1 MNKLNKQEINILKI
15 IFSNI
20 VRRISL
26 FVSLILILILS
37 GSLVLTVF
45 LSDSTLNKLAQSKY
59 FQNKISQVLEE
70 NNISSNGFIAISFNN
85 FSSAEIGL
93 ENGSFS
99 SFNNLVGHGIKL
111 KVDFIKYWLGSSFI
125 DEVFIKK
132 VVYRKPNNLSE
143 SFNSIESVDFKSL
156 TKSMHFFLNKMDTG
170 SIIIDEGTLIFQN
183 QIFNFEKIF
192 FFKNEKSLKAK
203 AILKAKP
210 DSYEITYAAE
220 VDFSLNPKNIIN
232 FNIYVQDTNYNEL
245 FNFEYM
251 PKVLRLFLVTLSEI
265 SDSSDKKRSALKLA
279 GTYNLNST
287 ILKLEATDISNQ
299 FKFTSSVN
307 ILESFENND
316 ILFKKTELVFGD
328 YALFASNLN
337 FNIVE
342 RTFEVNVTKFLAPYE
357 ATSVIS
363 KDFKIFGIFSFKEGI
378 ISKINILGENPS
390 DLKASL
396 EIMQSSDLQD
406 NKQTSFDFFVKL
418 DALKKMRLNNLGGL
432 LDFYASERNK
442 YISLSKAVAKISL
455 KLGVGNF
462 QLNSFDGKINN
473 LVYFENDK
481 PLLELESI
489 DLGGNLTQGYAAIS
503 SVTKVEPQINS
514 YRDVKVELSSVGNI
528 ENMKEITLSFKSKLS
543 GLISLV
549 PKIKTDLKWLN
560 SFVRSQGEKELSFT
574 YSKAIALN
582 KIEKFFTP
590 EENIFELKLKN
601 LLIPVTAKNSVNLN
615 SLNLKGVGN
624 TIFFDV
630 VMATNNRKI
639 SGSIN
644 NWLSNIYTKEKARN
658 FIIVFDDLNSKTL
671 FPEFSTFNV
680 NGPLKLTFSTTEKD
694 DNFLFRSSIDL
705 TKADVYVPAIALKK
719 VKGKYGHLKL
729 EFIKDNRSLF
739 EYTQNDVLVSGT
751 ASHKSIFEIKK
762 VNYSNITTPDIRIKR
777 ATFQRFGEYN
787 QFKTDKG
794 TISLEF
800 LMRLSFKKKKIPLD
814 FIFSDIVVTF
824 KKNKFLDSLKGE
836 IRSFEGL
843 RGYAKAKSSSKSNLE
858 IIVSPHKHNGIT
870 LVISGNDA
878 GEFLRRGKYYEN
890 GYGGLF
896 KASIFYKNRG
906 KMSGSLQIEE
916 FRIKNAPVLAQIIS
930 SASIIGL
937 LDTLNGNGLL
947 FTKIEGS
954 FDYKDSKLTLKNGV
968 AVGPSLGLTMAGYEK
983 YGKKQNNVNVNG
995 LVSPVYII
1003 NGVVKA
1009 IPLIGKVLGGEK
1021 GEGVFGVS
1029 YKIQGNSSNPRVLV
1043 NPLSILTPGV
1053 FRKIFNF
1060 EENSNK

>member
-1 MNKLNKQEINILKI
+1 MKKIIKQGTNTLKI
-15 IFSNI
+15 IFLNTG
-20 VRRISL
+20 RRISL
-26 FVSLILILILS
+26 FISLILMLVLS
-37 GSLVLTVF
+37 GALVSSFF
-45 LSDSTLNKLAQSKY
+45 LSGSTLNKLAQSTY
-59 FQNKISQVLEE
+59 FQNKISQVLKEKD
-70 NNISSNGFIAISFNN
+70 ISSNGPISITFKNL
-85 FSSAEIGL
+85 SSADITL
-93 ENGSFS
+93 EQGSFS

-111 KVDFIKYWLGSSFI
+111 KVDLIKYWLGSSFI
-125 DEVFIKK
+125 DEVFVKR
-132 VVYRKPNNLSE
+132 VVYRKPINLSE
-143 SFNSIESVDFKSL
+143 NFNNMESVDFKSL
-156 TKSMHFFLNKMDTG
+156 TKSMRLFLNKIDAD
-170 SIIIDEGTLIFQN
+170 SILIDKGTLTLQN
-183 QIFNFEKIF
+183 QIFNFEKISL
-192 FFKNEKSLKAK
+192 FKNEKSLNVK

-210 DSYEITYAAE
+210 DGYEITHAAK
-220 VDFSLNPKNIIN
+220 VNFSLNPKNVIN
-232 FNIYVQDTNYNEL
+232 FDIEMQDTDYNEL
-245 FNFEYM
+245 FTFKYV
-251 PKVLRLFLVTLSEI
+251 PKVLRLFLSTLTEI
-265 SDSSDKKRSALKLA
+265 SDLSDKKRNALKLA
-279 GTYNLNST
+279 GTYNLKST
-287 ILKLEATDISNQ
+287 MLMLKVTDISNQ
-299 FKFTSSVN
+299 FKLTSSVN
-307 ILESFENND
+307 ILESLENND

-357 ATSVIS
+357 NTSVFS
-363 KDFKIFGIFSFKEGI
+363 KEFKVFGIFSLKEGI
-378 ISKINILGENPS
+378 MSKINILGENPS

-396 EIMQSSDLQD
+396 EIMQSPDLQD
-406 NKQTSFDFFVKL
+406 NEQTFFDFFVKL
-418 DALKKMRLNNLGGL
+418 DALKKMRLNNLAGL
-432 LDFYASERNK
+432 LDFYATEKNK
-442 YISLSKAVAKISL
+442 DISLSNADAKISL
-455 KLGVGNF
+455 KFGEENVA
-462 QLNSFDGKINN
+462 LNSFDGKINN
-473 LVYFENDK
+473 LVYFENNK
-481 PLLELESI
+481 PLLELKSI
-489 DLGGNLTQGYAAIS
+489 DLRGNLTQGFAAIS
-503 SVTKVEPQINS
+503 SVTKVEPGINS
-514 YRDVKVELSSVGNI
+514 YRDVKVEVSSTGNI
-528 ENMKEITLSFKSKLS
+528 QDKKEITLSFRSRLS

-549 PKIKTDLKWLN
+549 PEIKTDLKWLN
-560 SFVRSQGEKELSFT
+560 SFARSQGEKELSFT

-644 NWLSNIYTKEKARN
+644 NWLSNTYTKEKARN
-658 FIIVFDDLNSKTL
+658 LIIVFDDFNSKTF

-680 NGPLKLTFSTTEKD
+680 NGPLKLTFSSIEKD
-694 DNFLFRSSIDL
+694 NNFLFRSDIDL
-705 TKADVYVPAIALKK
+705 TKADVYFPAIALKK

-729 EFIKDNRSLF
+729 DFIKDNRSWF
-739 EYTQNDVLVSGT
+739 KYTQKDVLVSGT

-762 VNYSNITTPDIRIKR
+762 VNYSNIITPDIRIKK

-787 QFKTDKG
+787 QFKTNKG

-800 LMRLSFKKKKIPLD
+800 LMRLRFKKKKIPLD

-843 RGYAKAKSSSKSNLE
+843 RGYAKSKSSSKLNLE
-858 IIVSPHKHNGIT
+858 IIISPHKHNGIS

-954 FDYKDSKLTLKNGV
+954 FDYKDSKLTLNDGV
-968 AVGPSLGLTMAGYEK
+968 AVGPSLGLTMAGYER
-983 YGKKQNNVNVNG
+983 YGKKQNTVNVNG

-1009 IPLIGKVLGGEK
+1009 IPLIGKVFGGQK

-1029 YKIQGNSSNPRVLV
+1029 YKVQGNSSNPRVLV
-1043 NPLSILTPGV
+1043 NPLSILTPGA
-1053 FRKIFNF
+1053 FRKIFSF
-1060 EENSNK
+1060 E